1 MEWLSGYGLLKKK
14 REKIEKN
21 IGTSI
26 DVDVNEDS
34 QRSIGIT
41 AKLQSELQTVVCAQL
56 LIYF

>member
-1 MEWLSGYGLLKKK
+1 MEWLSGHGLLKQK
-14 REKIEKN
+14 RKNRKN

-41 AKLQSELQTVVCAQL
+41 AKLLSERHIMVCPQL
-56 LIYF
+56 LIHF